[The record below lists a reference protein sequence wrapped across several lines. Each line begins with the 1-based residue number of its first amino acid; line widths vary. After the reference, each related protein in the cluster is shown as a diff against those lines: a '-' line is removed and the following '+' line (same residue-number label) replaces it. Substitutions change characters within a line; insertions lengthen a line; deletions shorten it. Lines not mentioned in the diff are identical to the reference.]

1 MILVTVLVT
10 VRTHKNT
17 HYPAKK
23 RKRLINAPYNAASR
37 TIAQSLSDSK
47 SGEGNLVWVRVPPP
61 VQHKTPA
68 NVGVFLI
75 CTQRLGV
82 TRPRRLLT
90 RGWLL
95 LAQVRGVFN
104 RRRGVTGGSFGIQ
117 FLHGLLLAAG
127 LSHSL
132 LVEALGFPFFPES
145 CRSCLTSLSVARA
158 VRGPQVGAEEI
169 FRYRQDHRGAFLI
182 VDFRK
187 LLEEPELKRRGTLQS
202 FGSVVQALGGLV
214 LAFGRDDLS
223 PPLSLALGLPG
234 HHPLHPLRYLY
245 VLDLNRA
252 YLYSPGLGVL
262 VDYYLQLLVYR
273 LSIRE
278 QIVEVFLSQHTP

>member
-90 RGWLL
+90 RGWRL
-95 LAQVRGVFN
+95 LAQVRGVFD
-104 RRRGVTGGSFGIQ
+104 RRRSVTVGSFGVQ
-117 FLHGLLLAAG
+117 FLHGLLLAGG

-145 CRSCLTSLSVARA
+145 CRSCLTRLSVARA
-158 VRGPQVGAEEI
+158 VRDPQVGAEEI
-169 FRYRQDHRGAFLI
+169 YRDRQDDRGAFLRG
-182 VDFRK
+182 DLGQR
-187 LLEEPELKRRGTLQS
+187 LEEPELQRCRALEP

-214 LAFGRDDLS
+214 LAFGRDDLR
-223 PPLSLALGLPG
+223 PPLPLGLG
-234 HHPLHPLRYLY
+234 LACHRSLHPLRYLY

-252 YLYSPGLGVL
+252 YLHSPGLGVL

-273 LSIRE
+273 LAISE
-278 QIVEVFLSQHTP
+278 QVVEVFLSQHTP